1 MSSLGTL
8 GKNLS
13 IPFIS
18 SGSSD
23 SDSEGGGGE
32 RDEREDKSEA
42 SSLAILVA
50 EGGMNAPVLIFF
62 SRVLVREGA
71 FGVHLLLLKGKKWPR
86 SRGGNKAKLG
96 PHTSTNEPSLEPRK
110 TWRRA

>member
-8 GKNLS
+8 EKNFS
-13 IPFIS
+13 IPFVS
-18 SGSSD
+18 PDSSD

-50 EGGMNAPVLIFF
+50 GGGTNSPGLILF
-62 SRVLVREGA
+62 SRVLVGEGA

-86 SRGGNKAKLG
+86 GRGGNKAKLG